1 MCTKIFAFMWV
12 LVPLRIRPCPR
23 PKVEVEV
30 EVEGAGE
37 HEAALG
43 TVLVRHRHQLASVR
57 LEIIIT
63 NENLISLLEQYF
75 LTSSNTDS
83 LKSPVT
89 LESKSL
95 DGLVEGEG
103 LQEHGVH
110 RDPEGLEE
118 EDQLLRVQVSE
129 RGVHQH
135 RDAVEDNINNN
146 NDDKNQ
152 TCQ

>member
-1 MCTKIFAFMWV
+1 M
-12 LVPLRIRPCPR
+12 
-23 PKVEVEV
+23 
-30 EVEGAGE
+30 
-37 HEAALG
+37 
-43 TVLVRHRHQLASVR
+43 LVRHRHQLASVR

-103 LQEHGVH
+103 LQQLGHRVH
-110 RDPEGLEE
+110 RDPEGLVE

-135 RDAVEDNINNN
+135 RDTVEDNINIIDN
-146 NDDKNQ
+146 DKNQ
-152 TCQ
+152 TC

>member
-1 MCTKIFAFMWV
+1 MWV

-23 PKVEVEV
+23 PKVEV

-95 DGLVEGEG
+95 DGLVEG
-103 LQEHGVH
+103 LQQLGPGVH

-118 EDQLLRVQVSE
+118 EDQLLRVQVSQ

-135 RDAVEDNINNN
+135 RDAVKDNIN
-146 NDDKNQ
+146 DDIRRSRCNTLEKDL
-152 TCQ
+152 C

>member
-1 MCTKIFAFMWV
+1 MWV

-23 PKVEVEV
+23 PKVEV

-103 LQEHGVH
+103 LQQLGHGVH
-110 RDPEGLEE
+110 RDPEGLVE
-118 EDQLLRVQVSE
+118 EDQLLRVQVSA

-135 RDAVEDNINNN
+135 RDAVEDMMMMIILMKVRTRHVSNV
-146 NDDKNQ
+146 
-152 TCQ
+152 